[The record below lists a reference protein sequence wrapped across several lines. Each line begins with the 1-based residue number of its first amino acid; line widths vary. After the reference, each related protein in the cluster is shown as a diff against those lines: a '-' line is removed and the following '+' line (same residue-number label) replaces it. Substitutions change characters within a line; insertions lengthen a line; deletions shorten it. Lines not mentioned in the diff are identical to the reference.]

1 MRSSR
6 NLTDAKPGAS
16 RPPAASAP
24 RRSLPRKT
32 PRRKKEA
39 EEQAA
44 AEAQAKAAAEAKA
57 TEEAQLEELESGCLA
72 SMASPGAPQQEEA
85 DASVSATS
93 EAIVRD
99 SARVAFA
106 ETTQELLGAMHE
118 PLVKCGRAAVIIAA
132 PTPGWSVIGNYM
144 EIARGVG
151 NLYYK
156 EGRGALAAR
165 RNCGW

>member
-1 MRSSR
+1 MPSSR

-24 RRSLPRKT
+24 RTSLPRKT

-44 AEAQAKAAAEAKA
+44 AEAQAKALADAKA
-57 TEEAQLEELESGCLA
+57 REEAQLEELESGCLA
-72 SMASPGAPQQEEA
+72 SMASPGAPQQE

-118 PLVKCGRAAVIIAA
+118 PLVKCGRAAVIIVA
-132 PTPGWSVIGNYM
+132 PTSGWSVIGNYM
-144 EIARGVG
+144 EIARDVG
-151 NLYYK
+151 NL
-156 EGRGALAAR
+156 
-165 RNCGW
+165 